1 METTLSH
8 EQLVTM
14 RSKIAQHF
22 ISVVINRCRTYGYF
36 QYDMIAF
43 GTGTV
48 TTRSR
53 TTIFGLKATG
63 VAIIHQSIGIL
74 VGFKVH
80 RTAITAVAAVRA
92 ALRDEFLTT
101 ETDAA
106 IAAFASFYSDTD
118 FINELHGNNALVW
131 DVQIK
136 TPQLLC
142 SQGASAYSG
151 AIKPLERCLRSY
163 GCSYL

>member
-1 METTLSH
+1 MLS
-8 EQLVTM
+8 QIT
-14 RSKIAQHF
+14 QHF
-22 ISVVINRCRTYGYF
+22 IGVIINRGCTDRDFQNNVFTFRTG
-36 QYDMIAF
+36 A
-43 GTGTV
+43 V
-48 TTRSR
+48 TARTRAA
-53 TTIFGLKATG
+53 IFCFKTARI
-63 VAIIHQSIGIL
+63 AIIHQSIGVFI
-74 VGFKVH
+74 GFQIH
-80 RTAITAVAAVRA
+80 RTAITTVAAVRA
-92 ALRDEFLTT
+92 ALRDEFLST

-118 FINELHGNNALVW
+118 FINELHGNNALVQG
-131 DVQIK
+131 VQIK